1 MDGNQVEGNQV
12 EGNQVEETP
21 KEGEQEEPSKGT
33 GGTPGEEQQ
42 REMEQL
48 QEQIKQLEA
57 LQGKKDAELEA
68 LKNENDTYK
77 KAIEKNDRL
86 NKIQQF
92 LQENDLFECSYNI
105 LDKFAEEENINKTF
119 ETLKNC
125 DAYIQSAIKKDRES
139 YIKQGNY
146 PPGAGRNSDPRGKS
160 KSRTKNIFGFTE
172 NK

>member
-1 MDGNQVEGNQV
+1 MDGNQV

-21 KEGEQEEPSKGT
+21 EEGEQVEPSKGT

-57 LQGKKDAELEA
+57 LQGIKDNELEA

-77 KAIEKNDRL
+77 KAIEKNDRR
-86 NKIQQF
+86 NKIQKF
-92 LQENDLFECSYNI
+92 LQENNLFECSFEV

-125 DAYIQSAIKKDRES
+125 DAYIKNAIKKDRES
-139 YIKQGNY
+139 YLRQGNY
-146 PPGAGRNSDPRGKS
+146 PPGAGRNSEFRGKS
-160 KSRTKNIFGFTE
+160 RSKTKNIFGFTE

>member
-1 MDGNQVEGNQV
+1 MEGNQV

-21 KEGEQEEPSKGT
+21 KEGEQVEPSEGT
-33 GGTPGEEQQ
+33 GGTPGEEQQQ

-68 LKNENDTYK
+68 LKTENNTYK

-92 LQENDLFECSYNI
+92 LKENDLFECSYEV

-125 DAYIQSAIKKDRES
+125 DAYIQNAIKKDRES

-160 KSRTKNIFGFTE
+160 KGRTKNIFGFTE
-172 NK
+172 SK

>member
-1 MDGNQVEGNQV
+1 MDGNQV

-33 GGTPGEEQQ
+33 GGTPGKEQQQ

-48 QEQIKQLEA
+48 QEQIKQLES

-68 LKNENDTYK
+68 LKTENDTYK
-77 KAIEKNDRL
+77 KAIEKNDRR
-86 NKIQQF
+86 NQIQKF
-92 LQENDLFECSYNI
+92 LQENNFFECSLEV

-125 DAYIQSAIKKDRES
+125 DAYIQNAIKKDRES

-146 PPGAGRNSDPRGKS
+146 PPGAGRNTESMGKS
-160 KSRTKNIFGFTE
+160 KGRTKNIFGFTE
-172 NK
+172 SK

>member
-12 EGNQVEETP
+12 EGEQV
-21 KEGEQEEPSKGT
+21 EPSKGT

-68 LKNENDTYK
+68 LKTENDTYRK
-77 KAIEKNDRL
+77 MAEKNDRR
-86 NKIQQF
+86 NQIQKF
-92 LQENDLFECSYNI
+92 LQENNLFECSPEA
-105 LDKFAEEENINKTF
+105 LDTFAEDENVEKTF
-119 ETLKNC
+119 NLLKNC
-125 DAYIQSAIKKDRES
+125 DAYIQNAIKKDRET

-146 PPGAGRNSDPRGKS
+146 PPGAGRNTESMGKS
-160 KSRTKNIFGFTE
+160 KGRTKNIFGFTE
-172 NK
+172 SK

>member
-12 EGNQVEETP
+12 EGEQV
-21 KEGEQEEPSKGT
+21 EPSKGT

-68 LKNENDTYK
+68 LKTENDTYRK
-77 KAIEKNDRL
+77 MAEKNDRR
-86 NKIQQF
+86 NQIQKF
-92 LQENDLFECSYNI
+92 LQENNLFECSPEA
-105 LDKFAEEENINKTF
+105 LDTFAEDENVEKTF
-119 ETLKNC
+119 NLLKNC
-125 DAYIQSAIKKDRES
+125 DAYIQNAIKKDRET

-146 PPGAGRNSDPRGKS
+146 PPGAGRNSETRGKS
-160 KSRTKNIFGFTE
+160 QSKTKNIFGFT
-172 NK
+172 KI

>member
-1 MDGNQVEGNQV
+1 MDGNKIEGNQV
-12 EGNQVEETP
+12 NETTP
-21 KEGEQEEPSKGT
+21 KEGEQVEPSKGT

-48 QEQIKQLEA
+48 QQQIKELES

-68 LKNENDTYK
+68 LKTENDTYK
-77 KAIEKNDRL
+77 KAIEKNNRR
-86 NKIQQF
+86 NQIQKF
-92 LQENDLFECSYNI
+92 LQENNFFECSLEV

-125 DAYIQSAIKKDRES
+125 DAYIQNAIKKDRES
-139 YIKQGNY
+139 YLRQGNY

-172 NK
+172 SK

>member
-1 MDGNQVEGNQV
+1 MDGNQV

-21 KEGEQEEPSKGT
+21 EEGEQVEPSKGT

-57 LQGKKDAELEA
+57 LQGIKDNELEA
-68 LKNENDTYK
+68 LKNENETYK
-77 KAIEKNDRL
+77 KAIEKNDRR
-86 NKIQQF
+86 NQIQKF
-92 LQENDLFECSYNI
+92 LQENNFFECSLEV

-125 DAYIQSAIKKDRES
+125 DAYIQNAIKKDRES
-139 YIKQGNY
+139 YLRQGNY
-146 PPGAGRNSDPRGKS
+146 PPGAGRNTESMGKS
-160 KSRTKNIFGFTE
+160 KGRTKNIFGFTE

>member
-1 MDGNQVEGNQV
+1 MDGNQV

-92 LQENDLFECSYNI
+92 LQENDLFECSYDI

-146 PPGAGRNSDPRGKS
+146 PPGAGRNTESMGKS
-160 KSRTKNIFGFTE
+160 KGRTKNIFGFTE